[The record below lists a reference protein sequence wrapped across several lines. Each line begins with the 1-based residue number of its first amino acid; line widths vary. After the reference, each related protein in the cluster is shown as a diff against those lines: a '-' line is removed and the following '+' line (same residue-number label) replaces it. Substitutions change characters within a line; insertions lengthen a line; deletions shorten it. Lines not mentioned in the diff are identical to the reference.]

1 MEDNKVGIILLVEDD
16 PGDQE
21 LVARALHDSTSNNI
35 QMRVVDDGETAL
47 DYLYHRGNYADAE
60 RYPMPDLILLDLNL
74 TRLNGIQVL
83 EKVRNDITLQH
94 IPVIVLT
101 TSQQD
106 RDVARSYNSG
116 ACSYVVKPSS
126 IERFTKVIRTIEEY
140 WFNTVRLPAR
150 G

>member
-1 MEDNKVGIILLVEDD
+1 MDGKDRAGMILLVEDD

-21 LVARALHDSTSNNI
+21 LITRALHDSTGNI
-35 QMRVVDDGETAL
+35 EMRVVDDGETAL
-47 DYLYHRGNYADAE
+47 DYLYHRGDYVDTV
-60 RYPMPDLILLDLNL
+60 RYPTPDLILLDLNL
-74 TRLNGIQVL
+74 TRINGIQVL

-126 IERFTKVIRTIEEY
+126 IEHFTKVIRTIEEY